1 MLKTDR
7 LQVVFAHHDEPI
19 PETFLE
25 YAKPQVSSDR
35 PLNERQIQKWKSRR
49 MAHFLLTRMFEW
61 NGLDPELIS
70 TMQKTASG
78 RPYIPNSTMDFNL
91 SHSGEWVAVI
101 LSQSAEKKAV
111 GIDIEHPQKERRYD
125 ALLRHYAPPT
135 EVAEILDSKA
145 LPQLKGIAPRFY
157 LSWCLREAVLKSQGA
172 GLVKLSSVQHV
183 LSQQKID
190 CAYCPQGKLFFHDKL
205 PFYLAY
211 FIEQP
216 SHLLLQPN
224 LFEWK
229 NGQFCAVTDEQPII
243 YQVN

>member
-7 LQVVFAHHDEPI
+7 LQLVFAHYDESI

-25 YAKPQVSSDR
+25 YAKPQASSER
-35 PLNERQIQKWKSRR
+35 PLNKRQIQKWKSRR
-49 MAHFLLTRMFEW
+49 MAHFLLTRMLEQ
-61 NGLDPELIS
+61 NGLDPALLS
-70 TMQKTASG
+70 TVQKTASG
-78 RPYIPNSTMDFNL
+78 RPYIPHSMIDFNL

-111 GIDIEHPQKERRYD
+111 GIDIEQPQKVRRYEE
-125 ALLRHYAPPT
+125 LLRYYAPPV
-135 EVAEILDSKA
+135 EVTEILDSKE
-145 LPQLKGIAPRFY
+145 LPQLQGIISRFY

-172 GLVKLSSVQHV
+172 GIVKLASVQHS
-183 LSQQKID
+183 LSRQKIN

-211 FIEQP
+211 FIEQ
-216 SHLLLQPN
+216 SSNLLLQPN